1 MTTRVRRLS
10 LAACCWSASS
20 LALAGPV
27 DSFDDIVYWTGA
39 GANRAAV
46 VIDFDG
52 MSDAD
57 PALVW
62 GFRWDGQA
70 RGRHM
75 LDAVLAADARL
86 YAKIGNEFGVLNA
99 VLGLGYDRND
109 DGAFAV
115 DSGESFNE
123 DGVAFGAPI
132 ESEIYQVTPLD
143 PADRYREGWE
153 HAGFWH
159 YGIANAN
166 PWTGGAWA
174 GAQFG
179 ASSRV
184 LVDGAWDSWAFS
196 TETEDPDVFGSI
208 FAQNP
213 VAATPPAGHADFNGD
228 HNIDGADFLAWQRG
242 FGVATLSAT
251 LLDGDANGDGDV
263 DAGDLAAWTAAFAAS
278 PPVGAVPEPSGGQLI
293 LHLFVLWGI
302 HTHLRRNV

>member
-1 MTTRVRRLS
+1 MTALAHRLS
-10 LAACCWSASS
+10 IAVCMLSASG
-20 LALAGPV
+20 LALAEPV

-46 VIDFDG
+46 VIDFDDT
-52 MSDAD
+52 SNAD

-62 GFRWDGQA
+62 GFRWDGPA

-75 LDAVLAADARL
+75 LDAVLAADDRL
-86 YAKIGNEFGVLNA
+86 YAKIGNEPSVFNA
-99 VLGLGYDRND
+99 ILGLGYDRND

-115 DSGESFNE
+115 DSGESFNN

-132 ESEIYQVTPLD
+132 EGESFQVKPLD

-153 HAGFWH
+153 FAGFWH
-159 YGIANAN
+159 YGIADAN

-196 TETEDPDVFGSI
+196 TETEDPDIFGLI

-213 VAATPPAGHADFNGD
+213 MAATPPGGHADFDGD
-228 HNIDGADFLAWQRG
+228 HDFDGADFLVWQRG
-242 FGVATLSAT
+242 FGAAPNAAST
-251 LLDGDANGDGDV
+251 DGDANSDGDV
-263 DAGDLAAWTAAFAAS
+263 DAGDFAAWSAAFGNAS
-278 PPVGAVPEPSGGQLI
+278 PSSAVPEPSGWQLVV
-293 LHLFVLWGI
+293 HLLVLWAFV
-302 HTHLRRNV
+302 THLRRNV